1 VDAVQI
7 EYEVVR
13 RVSAAAAA
21 ERWLGDV
28 NSTRPRTAS
37 GRRAHLRL
45 LVGGVT
51 LPVGHAAGR
60 KHTLLNLFQWLLP
73 KIEASVATLDQTLLD

>member
-1 VDAVQI
+1 
-7 EYEVVR
+7 
-13 RVSAAAAA
+13 
-21 ERWLGDV
+21 
-28 NSTRPRTAS
+28 
-37 GRRAHLRL
+37 L